1 MATSRS
7 DEQARDAESLA
18 VLRREFPKWKVW
30 RARGE
35 SGRPGAWMANPP
47 EDMAGVEPTLMA
59 DSAEALAALMCSP
72 RPGYARRLPAPPFP
86 APPFSAPSP

>member
-1 MATSRS
+1 
-7 DEQARDAESLA
+7 
-18 VLRREFPKWKVW
+18 
-30 RARGE
+30 
-35 SGRPGAWMANPP
+35 MANPP